1 MFTSIVR
8 VIKFSFQDFFRNF
21 WLSIVT
27 LTILVL
33 ALFTVNML
41 IIFNLVTKVAISSI
55 ESKVDISIYFKPDI
69 KEDQAQNV
77 QKYLQTLA
85 QVKQVDFISKDQA
98 LANFKTK
105 HQDNPKIL
113 QSLEEIE
120 NNPLGASLVIRANN
134 TADYPVI
141 LDTLQTPQY
150 NNLIESKNFDDHKA
164 VIERINGI
172 TSKVSKGVILI
183 AIIFALISILIIF
196 NAIRMAIYTHRE
208 EIMAMKLIGATN
220 WFVETPFLLQGV
232 IFGVLS
238 LLITILILY
247 PLLGFLRPYLQLIL
261 EGDFNIV
268 NYFNQNFLLIF
279 GLELLGAVL
288 LNLISSFVA
297 VKRYLKVW
305 FWGWYSFFKFS

>member
-1 MFTSIVR
+1 MFTSLFR
-8 VIKFSFQDFFRNF
+8 VVKFSFQDFFRNF

-33 ALFTVNML
+33 SLFTVNML
-41 IIFNLVTKVAISSI
+41 IIFNLITETAINSI
-55 ESKVDISIYFKPDI
+55 EDKVDINVYFKPDI
-69 KEDQAQNV
+69 KEDQVQNV

-85 QVKQVDFISKDQA
+85 QVKQVDYISQDQA
-98 LANFKTK
+98 LENFKAK

-113 QSLEEIE
+113 QSLEEID
-120 NNPLGASLVIRANN
+120 NNPLGASLVIKANSS
-134 TADYPVI
+134 ADYPVI

-150 NNLIESKNFDDHKA
+150 DNLIESKNFDDHKV

-183 AIIFALISILIIF
+183 ALIFALISILIIF
-196 NAIRMAIYTHRE
+196 NAIRMAIYTHRD
-208 EIMAMKLIGATN
+208 EIIAMKLIGATN
-220 WFVETPFLLQGV
+220 WFVEVPFLLQGV

-238 LLITILILY
+238 VLITILILY

-268 NYFNQNFLLIF
+268 NYFNQHFLLIF
-279 GLELLGAVL
+279 GLEFLGAVL
-288 LNLISSFVA
+288 LNLISSYVA
-297 VKRYLKVW
+297 VKRYLKV
-305 FWGWYSFFKFS
+305 